1 MKEYLDL
8 IEQTLDAVLPQT
20 RPDILFSAMRYAV
33 GTGGKRIR
41 PLVCLASAVAV
52 GGKAEDAKYPAAA
65 IELLHNYTLIHD
77 DLPAMDNDRERRGKP
92 TVWVKFGEAN
102 AILAGDALL
111 ALAYRVAAKAPR
123 NVAAI
128 VDVLGE
134 KGVGVVQGQVEDVRR
149 ETEDGGEDAKY
160 PAAAIELLHN
170 YTLIHDDLPAMDNDR
185 ERRGKPTVWVRFGEA
200 NAILAGDAL
209 LALAY
214 RVAAKAPRNVAAIVD
229 VLGEKGVGVVQG
241 QVEDVRRETLDGS
254 QVSGLKSSSDDF
266 IYRHKTADLFI
277 AAAAMGG
284 LAGGGS
290 EADVAALKEFALNLG
305 LAFQYED
312 DLLDGDGL
320 YPPEETERRVH
331 ETTAAAIA
339 ALDRLPGDTT
349 FLRDLAQKL
358 IGRKV

>member
-1 MKEYLDL
+1 MIDYLDL
-8 IEQTLDAVLPQT
+8 IERTLSDSIPDERPAVL
-20 RPDILFSAMRYAV
+20 SEAMRYAV

-41 PLVCLASAVAV
+41 PLICLASSVAV
-52 GGKAEDAKYPAAA
+52 GGKPEDAKYPAAA

-134 KGVGVVQGQVEDVRR
+134 KGVGVVQGQVEDIAFHCS
-149 ETEDGGEDAKY
+149 TSNLQ
-160 PAAAIELLHN
+160 PS
-170 YTLIHDDLPAMDNDR
+170 TC
-185 ERRGKPTVWVRFGEA
+185 
-200 NAILAGDAL
+200 
-209 LALAY
+209 
-214 RVAAKAPRNVAAIVD
+214 
-229 VLGEKGVGVVQG
+229 
-241 QVEDVRRETLDGS
+241 
-254 QVSGLKSSSDDF
+254 DF
-266 IYRHKTADLFI
+266 IYTHKTADLFM

-284 LAGGGS
+284 LAGGGTA
-290 EADVAALKEFALNLG
+290 ADVAALKDFALNLG

-312 DLLDGDGL
+312 DLLDGDSP
-320 YPPEETERRVH
+320 YPKEKTEALVN
-331 ETTAAAIA
+331 ETTSAAIA

-358 IGRKV
+358 VGRTV

>member
-1 MKEYLDL
+1 MLDVYLAL
-8 IEQTLDAVLPQT
+8 VEQTLSEVLPTSRPAVL
-20 RPDILFSAMRYAV
+20 SEAMRYAV

-111 ALAYRVAAKAPR
+111 ALAYQVAAKAPR
-123 NVAAI
+123 NIAAI
-128 VDVLGE
+128 IVVLGE
-134 KGVGVVQGQVEDVRR
+134 MGVGVVQGQVEDVSCSKF
-149 ETEDGGEDAKY
+149 GVS
-160 PAAAIELLHN
+160 
-170 YTLIHDDLPAMDNDR
+170 
-185 ERRGKPTVWVRFGEA
+185 KPQTSYV
-200 NAILAGDAL
+200 
-209 LALAY
+209 
-214 RVAAKAPRNVAAIVD
+214 KP
-229 VLGEKGVGVVQG
+229 Q
-241 QVEDVRRETLDGS
+241 T
-254 QVSGLKSSSDDF
+254 DDF

-284 LAGGGS
+284 LAGGGG

-312 DLLDGDGL
+312 DLLDGDSP
-320 YPPEETERRVH
+320 YPREKTEVLVR

-339 ALDRLPGDTT
+339 ALDRLPGDTV

-358 IGRKV
+358 VGRTV

>member
-1 MKEYLDL
+1 MLSL
-8 IEQTLDAVLPQT
+8 IERTIDEVLLPVAA
-20 RPDILFSAMRYAV
+20 RPSVLHEAMRYAV

-111 ALAYRVAAKAPR
+111 ALAYQVAAKAPR

-134 KGVGVVQGQVEDVRR
+134 KGVGVVMGQVEDV
-149 ETEDGGEDAKY
+149 EK
-160 PAAAIELLHN
+160 L
-170 YTLIHDDLPAMDNDR
+170 
-185 ERRGKPTVWVRFGEA
+185 
-200 NAILAGDAL
+200 
-209 LALAY
+209 
-214 RVAAKAPRNVAAIVD
+214 NV
-229 VLGEKGVGVVQG
+229 EK
-241 QVEDVRRETLDGS
+241 
-254 QVSGLKSSSDDF
+254 LKSSDGTNFSTVQPFNFSTDDF

-290 EADVAALKEFALNLG
+290 DADVAALREFALNLG

-312 DLLDGDGL
+312 DLLDGDGI
-320 YPPEETERRVH
+320 YPPAETERLVH
-331 ETTAAAIA
+331 ETTAAAVA
-339 ALDRLPGDTT
+339 ALGRLPGDAT

>member
-1 MKEYLDL
+1 MKRYLDL
-8 IEQTLDAVLPQT
+8 IERTLSDSIPDGRPAVL
-20 RPDILFSAMRYAV
+20 SEAMRYAV

-41 PLVCLASAVAV
+41 PLICLASSVAV
-52 GGKAEDAKYPAAA
+52 GGKPEDAKYPAAA

-134 KGVGVVQGQVEDVRR
+134 KGVGVVQGQVED
-149 ETEDGGEDAKY
+149 
-160 PAAAIELLHN
+160 I
-170 YTLIHDDLPAMDNDR
+170 
-185 ERRGKPTVWVRFGEA
+185 
-200 NAILAGDAL
+200 
-209 LALAY
+209 
-214 RVAAKAPRNVAAIVD
+214 
-229 VLGEKGVGVVQG
+229 
-241 QVEDVRRETLDGS
+241 RRETLDGS
-254 QVSGLKSSSDDF
+254 QVSSLRSSDVDF
-266 IYRHKTADLFI
+266 IYTHKTADLFI

-284 LAGGGS
+284 LAGGGTA
-290 EADVAALKEFALNLG
+290 ADVAALKEFALNLG

-312 DLLDGDGL
+312 DLLDGDSP
-320 YPPEETERRVH
+320 YSKEKTEALVN
-331 ETTAAAIA
+331 ETTSAAIA

-358 IGRKV
+358 VGRTV

>member
-1 MKEYLDL
+1 MGMKDYLDL
-8 IEQTLDAVLPQT
+8 IERTLSDSIPDERPAVL
-20 RPDILFSAMRYAV
+20 SEAMRYAV

-41 PLVCLASAVAV
+41 PLICLASAVAV
-52 GGKAEDAKYPAAA
+52 GGKPEDAKYPAVA

-134 KGVGVVQGQVEDVRR
+134 KGVGVVQGQVEDV
-149 ETEDGGEDAKY
+149 
-160 PAAAIELLHN
+160 
-170 YTLIHDDLPAMDNDR
+170 
-185 ERRGKPTVWVRFGEA
+185 
-200 NAILAGDAL
+200 
-209 LALAY
+209 
-214 RVAAKAPRNVAAIVD
+214 
-229 VLGEKGVGVVQG
+229 
-241 QVEDVRRETLDGS
+241 
-254 QVSGLKSSSDDF
+254 SSSELRVPSSEPATRNPQPETVDF
-266 IYRHKTADLFI
+266 IYTHKTADLFI

-290 EADVAALKEFALNLG
+290 AADVAALKEFALNLG

-312 DLLDGDGL
+312 DLLDGDSP
-320 YPPEETERRVH
+320 YPKEKTEELVR

-358 IGRKV
+358 VGRTV

>member
-1 MKEYLDL
+1 MTDAYLDL
-8 IEQTLDAVLPQT
+8 VEKTLSEVLPSSRPAVL
-20 RPDILFSAMRYAV
+20 SEAMRYAV

-41 PLVCLASAVAV
+41 PLICLASAVAV

-111 ALAYRVAAKAPR
+111 ALAYQVAAKAPR

-134 KGVGVVQGQVEDVRR
+134 KGVGVVQGQVEDV
-149 ETEDGGEDAKY
+149 EA
-160 PAAAIELLHN
+160 
-170 YTLIHDDLPAMDNDR
+170 
-185 ERRGKPTVWVRFGEA
+185 ERSRG
-200 NAILAGDAL
+200 
-209 LALAY
+209 
-214 RVAAKAPRNVAAIVD
+214 
-229 VLGEKGVGVVQG
+229 
-241 QVEDVRRETLDGS
+241 
-254 QVSGLKSSSDDF
+254 SSCSSTSRIDF
-266 IYRHKTADLFI
+266 IYTHKTADLFI

-284 LAGGGS
+284 LAAGGS
-290 EADVAALKEFALNLG
+290 ESDVAALKEFALNLG

-312 DLLDGDGL
+312 DLLDGDSP
-320 YPPEETERRVH
+320 YPREKTEELVR
-331 ETTAAAIA
+331 ETTSAAVA
-339 ALDRLPGDTT
+339 ALGRLPGDTT

-358 IGRKV
+358 VGRTV

>member
-1 MKEYLDL
+1 MLNVYLAL
-8 IEQTLDAVLPQT
+8 VEQTLSEVLPSSRPAVL
-20 RPDILFSAMRYAV
+20 SEAMRYAV

-41 PLVCLASAVAV
+41 PLICLASSVAV
-52 GGKAEDAKYPAAA
+52 GGKPEDAKYPAAA

-134 KGVGVVQGQVEDVRR
+134 KGVGVVQGQVEDIRR
-149 ETEDGGEDAKY
+149 ET
-160 PAAAIELLHN
+160 
-170 YTLIHDDLPAMDNDR
+170 
-185 ERRGKPTVWVRFGEA
+185 F
-200 NAILAGDAL
+200 
-209 LALAY
+209 
-214 RVAAKAPRNVAAIVD
+214 
-229 VLGEKGVGVVQG
+229 
-241 QVEDVRRETLDGS
+241 DGS
-254 QVSGLKSSSDDF
+254 QVSSLRSSDVDF
-266 IYRHKTADLFI
+266 IYTHKTADLFI

-284 LAGGGS
+284 LAGGGTA
-290 EADVAALKEFALNLG
+290 ADVAALKDFALNLG

-312 DLLDGDGL
+312 DLLDGDSP
-320 YPPEETERRVH
+320 YSKEKTEALVN
-331 ETTAAAIA
+331 ETTSAAIA

-358 IGRKV
+358 VGRTV